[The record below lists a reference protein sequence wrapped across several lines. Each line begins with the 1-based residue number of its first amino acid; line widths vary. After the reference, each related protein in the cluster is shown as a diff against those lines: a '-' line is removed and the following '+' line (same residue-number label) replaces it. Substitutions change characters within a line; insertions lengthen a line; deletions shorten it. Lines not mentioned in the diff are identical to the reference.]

1 MLSVVL
7 YCEICGGT
15 CLLFRE
21 LLAWAGCPHAGHLRP
36 QVQGVALGKGSS
48 RTQLQRKSLFGEGKL
63 CLLQRGERERPE
75 HRVGPPSSS
84 SLGASQ
90 VALVVKNLPAKAG
103 DRRDL
108 RLILG
113 SGRSSGGGH
122 GNPLQYSRL
131 EKPVDRGAWQVTA
144 HGIAE
149 SDATGAT

>member
-36 QVQGVALGKGSS
+36 QVQEVALGKGSN
-48 RTQLQRKSLFGEGKL
+48 RTQLQRKSLFGEGEL

-84 SLGASQ
+84 SPGASQ
-90 VALVVKNLPAKAG
+90 VALVVKNLPASAG
-103 DRRDL
+103 DAKDECPVPV
-108 RLILG
+108 
-113 SGRSSGGGH
+113 SGRSSGGGN
-122 GNPLQYSRL
+122 GNPLQCFCL
-131 EKPVDRGAWQVTA
+131 EKPVDRGAWQATVHGVT
-144 HGIAE
+144 E
-149 SDATGAT
+149 SQT